1 MMMNMLGFFFLCS
14 RLIAKWNVI
23 FYGFYQMNEI
33 LFKGETKYDQWC
45 RQKVSLEKQF
55 LKKVYFFRMLFALFR
70 NSSVA
75 NMHLLSVPVKKI
87 YFK

>member
-14 RLIAKWNVI
+14 RLIDE
-23 FYGFYQMNEI
+23 MNEI

-55 LKKVYFFRMLFALFR
+55 
-70 NSSVA
+70 
-75 NMHLLSVPVKKI
+75 
-87 YFK
+87 